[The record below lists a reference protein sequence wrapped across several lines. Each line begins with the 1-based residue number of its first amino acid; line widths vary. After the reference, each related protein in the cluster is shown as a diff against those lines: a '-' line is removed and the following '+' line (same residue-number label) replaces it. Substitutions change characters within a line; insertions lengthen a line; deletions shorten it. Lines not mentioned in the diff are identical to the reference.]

1 VLAPGKSVT
10 VLIAD
15 PRAADYRRRL
25 RERFG
30 NVQFCAAT
38 DRAALNEGIAAADVL
53 VSFATELDA
62 QMLERA
68 VKLRWIQ
75 LLSTGTD
82 QITPLLGGRRD
93 ILLTSAR
100 GVHGAPVSELALLFM
115 LALARRFPSL
125 LRNQAERRWIRHD
138 GTLLEGK
145 TVGIA
150 GIGVIGAQ
158 IAKRAQGFGMRTIA
172 FGSAPR
178 PVQHVDE
185 FYSYGELALLAP
197 ALDMLVIATPLR
209 PSTRGMFDARIFRA
223 MKASAFVINVGRGAV
238 VNEADLI
245 AALQEKRIAGAAIDA
260 FAQEPLSPTSVFWS
274 LENVIV
280 TPHVGGLHDGYVAH
294 MMGLLETNLEA
305 FLAGRTEQM
314 LNRVEV
320 ERDDAL

>member
-1 VLAPGKSVT
+1 MGVT

-15 PRAADYRRRL
+15 PGAADYQRRL
-25 RERFG
+25 RERFAD
-30 NVQFCAAT
+30 VQFSAAT
-38 DRAALNEGIAAADVL
+38 DRAMLNEGIAAADVL
-53 VSFATELDA
+53 VSFATDLDA

-82 QITPLLGGRRD
+82 RITPLLEARRD

-100 GVHGAPVSELALLFM
+100 GIHGAPVSELALLFM

-125 LRNQAERRWIRHD
+125 LRNQAERGWVRYD

-150 GIGVIGAQ
+150 GIGVIGTQ
-158 IAKRAQGFGMRTIA
+158 IAKRAQSFDMRTIA
-172 FGSAPR
+172 FGSTPR
-178 PVQHVDE
+178 PIQHVDE
-185 FYSYGELALLAP
+185 FYTYGELALLAP
-197 ALDMLVIATPLR
+197 KLDMLVIATPLR
-209 PSTRGMFDARIFRA
+209 SDTRGMFDARIFRA
-223 MKASAFVINVGRGAV
+223 MKTSAFVINVGRGAV

-260 FAQEPLSPTSVFWS
+260 FSQEPLPPTSPFWS

-280 TPHVGGLHDGYVAH
+280 TPHVGGVHDQYTARAVD
-294 MMGLLETNLEA
+294 LIQTNLEA
-305 FLAGRTEQM
+305 FLAGRTERM
-314 LNRVEV
+314 LNRVI
-320 ERDDAL
+320 AN

>member
-1 VLAPGKSVT
+1 MSVT

-15 PRAADYRRRL
+15 PGAADYERPL
-25 RERFG
+25 RERFAH
-30 NVQFCAAT
+30 VQFCAAT
-38 DRAALNEGIAAADVL
+38 DRAALNEGIADADVL
-53 VSFATELDA
+53 VGFATELDA

-82 QITPLLGGRRD
+82 RITPLLRGRSD
-93 ILLTSAR
+93 IVLTSAR
-100 GVHGAPVSELALLFM
+100 GIHGAPVSELALLFM

-125 LRNQAERRWIRHD
+125 LRHQVERRWIRYD
-138 GTLLEGK
+138 ATLLEGR

-158 IAKRAQGFGMRTIA
+158 IAKRSQAFGMRTIA

-185 FYSYGELALLAP
+185 FYSYDQLALWAP
-197 ALDMLVIATPLR
+197 KLDMLVIATPLR

-223 MKASAFVINVGRGAV
+223 MKSSAFVINVGRGAV

-245 AALQEKRIAGAAIDA
+245 AALREKRIAGAAIDA
-260 FAQEPLSPTSVFWS
+260 FAEEPLPPTSPFWS

-280 TPHVGGLHDGYVAH
+280 TPHVGGLHDQYTARAV
-294 MMGLLETNLEA
+294 GLIETNLEA
-305 FLAGRTEQM
+305 FLTGHTEQM
-314 LNRVEV
+314 LNRVI
-320 ERDDAL
+320 AN

>member
-1 VLAPGKSVT
+1 MGTT

-15 PRAADYRRRL
+15 PAAADYQRRL
-25 RERFG
+25 QERFADVLF
-30 NVQFCAAT
+30 NAAT

-82 QITPLLGGRRD
+82 RITPLLETRRD

-100 GVHGAPVSELALLFM
+100 GIHGAPVSELALLFM

-125 LRNQAERRWIRHD
+125 LRNQAERGWVRYD

-158 IAKRAQGFGMRTIA
+158 IAKRAQSFGMRTIA
-172 FGSAPR
+172 FGSTPR
-178 PVQHVDE
+178 PTQHVDE
-185 FYSYGELALLAP
+185 FYTYGELALLAP
-197 ALDMLVIATPLR
+197 KLDMLVIATPLR
-209 PSTRGMFDARIFRA
+209 SDTREMFDARIFRA
-223 MKASAFVINVGRGAV
+223 MKTSAFVINVGRGAV

-245 AALQEKRIAGAAIDA
+245 AALREKRIAGAAIDA
-260 FAQEPLSPTSVFWS
+260 FSQEPLPPTSPFWS
-274 LENVIV
+274 LENVIL
-280 TPHVGGLHDGYVAH
+280 TPHVGGAHDQYTARAVD
-294 MMGLLETNLEA
+294 LIQTNLEA
-305 FLAGRTEQM
+305 FLAGRTEHM
-314 LNRVEV
+314 LNRVI
-320 ERDDAL
+320 AN